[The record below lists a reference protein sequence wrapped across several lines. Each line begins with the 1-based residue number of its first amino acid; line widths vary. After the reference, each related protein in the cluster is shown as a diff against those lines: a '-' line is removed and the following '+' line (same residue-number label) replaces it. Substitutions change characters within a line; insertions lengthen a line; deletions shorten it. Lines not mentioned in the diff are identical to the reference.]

1 MNNMDNLTSIYR
13 CHDILDEKT
22 LSVIKKVKRSLFVP
36 EKYKSFSDTDLAIPL
51 ESEQHMLTPS
61 CEGKIMQSMDFHI
74 NDNVLV
80 IGTGSGYLTE
90 CASYLTN
97 TVSSYEIDSKLYNY
111 GKNNIDLYSKNRHKI
126 DLNHQSILDC
136 LNKLSRYSKVIFT
149 CSVDTHKTF
158 INHLANDSIS
168 FFFINQ
174 YKSPYKTGIMV
185 TKTRNGYRLKENI
198 VISQTNQIK
207 D

>member
-22 LSVIKKVKRSLFVP
+22 LSVIKKVKRGLFVP

-149 CSVDTHKTF
+149 CSVDTYKTF
-158 INHLANDSIS
+158 INYLANDSSS

-185 TKTRNGYRLKENI
+185 TKTRSGYRLKENI
-198 VISQTNQIK
+198 VISQTNKIK

>member
-22 LSVIKKVKRSLFVP
+22 LSVIKKVKRGLFVP
-36 EKYKSFSDTDLAIPL
+36 KKYKSFSDTDYAIPL
-51 ESEQHMLTPS
+51 GSEQHMLTPS
-61 CEGKIMQSMDFHI
+61 CEGKIIQSMDFHI

-126 DLNHQSILDC
+126 NLNHQSILDC

-149 CSVDTHKTF
+149 CSVDTYKTF
-158 INHLANDSIS
+158 INYLGNDSTS

-174 YKSPYKTGIMV
+174 YKSPYKTGIIV

>member
-61 CEGKIMQSMDFHI
+61 CEGKIIQSMDFHI
-74 NDNVLV
+74 NDNVIV

-149 CSVDTHKTF
+149 CSVDTYKTF
-158 INHLANDSIS
+158 INYLANDSTS

>member
-22 LSVIKKVKRSLFVP
+22 LSVIKRVNRALFVP
-36 EKYKSFSDTDLAIPL
+36 ERYKSFSDTDLAIPL

-61 CEGKIMQSMDFHI
+61 CEGKIMQSMDFHT

-149 CSVDTHKTF
+149 CSVDTYETF
-158 INHLANDSIS
+158 INYLANDSTS

-185 TKTRNGYRLKENI
+185 TKTRSGYRLKENI
-198 VISQTNQIK
+198 VISQTNKIK

>member
-1 MNNMDNLTSIYR
+1 MNSTDNLTSIYR

-22 LSVIKKVKRSLFVP
+22 LSVIKKVKRGLFVP

-149 CSVDTHKTF
+149 CSVDTYKTF
-158 INHLANDSIS
+158 INFLANDSTS

-174 YKSPYKTGIMV
+174 YKSPYKTGIMI

>member
-1 MNNMDNLTSIYR
+1 
-13 CHDILDEKT
+13 
-22 LSVIKKVKRSLFVP
+22 
-36 EKYKSFSDTDLAIPL
+36 
-51 ESEQHMLTPS
+51 
-61 CEGKIMQSMDFHI
+61 MQSMDFHI

-149 CSVDTHKTF
+149 CSVDTYETF
-158 INHLANDSIS
+158 INYLAITASHWKRPPRSVVRVLEHRDSPVQPRPRS
-168 FFFINQ
+168 RE
-174 YKSPYKTGIMV
+174 TA
-185 TKTRNGYRLKENI
+185 
-198 VISQTNQIK
+198 
-207 D
+207 

>member
-1 MNNMDNLTSIYR
+1 MSSKDNLTSIYR

-22 LSVIKKVKRSLFVP
+22 LRVIKKVKRGLFVP

-61 CEGKIMQSMDFHI
+61 CEGKIIQAMDFHI

-97 TVSSYEIDSKLYNY
+97 TVSSYEIDTKLYSY

-149 CSVDTHKTF
+149 CSVDTYKTF
-158 INHLANDSIS
+158 INYLANDSTS

-174 YKSPYKTGIMV
+174 YKSPYKTGIII
-185 TKTRNGYRLKENI
+185 TKTRNGYRVKKNI

>member
-22 LSVIKKVKRSLFVP
+22 LSVIKKVKRGLFVP

-80 IGTGSGYLTE
+80 VGTGSGYLTE

-97 TVSSYEIDSKLYNY
+97 TVTSYEIDSKLYNY
-111 GKNNIDLYSKNRHKI
+111 GKNNIDSYSKNRHKI

-149 CSVDTHKTF
+149 CSVDTYKTF
-158 INHLANDSIS
+158 INYLANDSIS

>member
-22 LSVIKKVKRSLFVP
+22 LSVIKRVNRGLFVP
-36 EKYKSFSDTDLAIPL
+36 ERYKSFSDTDLAIPL

-61 CEGKIMQSMDFHI
+61 CEGKIIQSMDFHI
-74 NDNVLV
+74 NDNVIV

-111 GKNNIDLYSKNRHKI
+111 GKNNIDLHSKNRHKI

-136 LNKLSRYSKVIFT
+136 LDKLSRYSKVIFT
-149 CSVDTHKTF
+149 CSVDTYKTY
-158 INHLANDSIS
+158 INYLANDSIS

-174 YKSPYKTGIMV
+174 YKSPYKTGIIV

-198 VISQTNQIK
+198 VISQTNKIK

>member
-51 ESEQHMLTPS
+51 ESGQHMLTPS
-61 CEGKIMQSMDFHI
+61 CEGKIMQTMDFHI

-80 IGTGSGYLTE
+80 VGTGSGYLTE

-97 TVSSYEIDSKLYNY
+97 TVTSYEIDSKLYNY
-111 GKNNIDLYSKNRHKI
+111 GKNNIDSYSKNRHKI

-149 CSVDTHKTF
+149 CSVDTYETF
-158 INHLANDSIS
+158 INYLANDSTS

>member
-22 LSVIKKVKRSLFVP
+22 LSVIKKVKRGLFVP

-80 IGTGSGYLTE
+80 VGTGSGYLTE

-149 CSVDTHKTF
+149 CSVDTYETF
-158 INHLANDSIS
+158 INYLANDSTS

-174 YKSPYKTGIMV
+174 YKSPYKTGIIV

>member
-1 MNNMDNLTSIYR
+1 MNDTDNLTSIYR
-13 CHDILDEKT
+13 CHDILDEKI
-22 LSVIKKVKRSLFVP
+22 LSVIKKVKRGLFVP

-51 ESEQHMLTPS
+51 ESGQHMLTPS
-61 CEGKIMQSMDFHI
+61 CEGKILQSMDFHI

-90 CASYLTN
+90 CISYLTN
-97 TVSSYEIDSKLYNY
+97 TVSSYEFDSKLYNY
-111 GKNNIDLYSKNRHKI
+111 GRNNLDLYSKNRYKI
-126 DLNHQSILDC
+126 DLNHQSVLDC

-149 CSVDTHKTF
+149 CSIDTYKTF
-158 INHLANDSIS
+158 INYLGNDSTS

-198 VISQTNQIK
+198 VISQTNHIK

>member
-1 MNNMDNLTSIYR
+1 MNNMDNLTLIYR

-22 LSVIKKVKRSLFVP
+22 LSVIKRVKRDLFVP
-36 EKYKSFSDTDLAIPL
+36 EKYKSFSGTDLAIPL

-61 CEGKIMQSMDFHI
+61 CEGKIIQSMDFHI
-74 NDNVLV
+74 NDNVIV

-111 GKNNIDLYSKNRHKI
+111 GKNNIDLHSKNRHKI

-149 CSVDTHKTF
+149 CSVDTYKTY
-158 INHLANDSIS
+158 INYLANGSIS

-174 YKSPYKTGIMV
+174 YKSPYKRGIMV

-198 VISQTNQIK
+198 VISQTNKIK

>member
-13 CHDILDEKT
+13 CHDILDEKI
-22 LSVIKKVKRSLFVP
+22 LHVIKKVKRGLFVP
-36 EKYKSFSDTDLAIPL
+36 EKYKSFCDTDLAIPL
-51 ESEQHMLTPS
+51 ESGQFMLTPS

-90 CASYLTN
+90 CISYLTN
-97 TVSSYEIDSKLYNY
+97 TVSSYEFDTKLYKY
-111 GKNNIDLYSKNRHKI
+111 GRNNIDLYSNNRYKI

-149 CSVDTHKTF
+149 CSVDTYKTF
-158 INHLANDSIS
+158 INYLGSDSTS

-198 VISQTNQIK
+198 VISQTNHIK

>member
-1 MNNMDNLTSIYR
+1 MNDMDNLTSTYR
-13 CHDILDEKT
+13 CHEILDEKI
-22 LSVIKKVKRSLFVP
+22 LSVIKKVERGLFVP
-36 EKYKSFSDTDLAIPL
+36 KQYKSFSDTDLAIPL
-51 ESEQHMLTPS
+51 KSGQHMLTPS

-90 CASYLTN
+90 CISHLTN
-97 TVSSYEIDSKLYNY
+97 TVSSYEFDSKLYNY
-111 GKNNIDLYSKNRHKI
+111 GKNNLDLYSNNRYKI
-126 DLNHQSILDC
+126 NLHHQSILNC
-136 LNKLSRYSKVIFT
+136 LNKLSGYSKVIFT
-149 CSVDTHKTF
+149 CSVDTYKTF
-158 INHLANDSIS
+158 INYLGNNSTS

>member
-22 LSVIKKVKRSLFVP
+22 LSVIKKVKRGLFVP

-80 IGTGSGYLTE
+80 VGTGSGYLTE

-149 CSVDTHKTF
+149 CSVDTYKTF
-158 INHLANDSIS
+158 INYLANDSTS

>member
-22 LSVIKKVKRSLFVP
+22 LRVIKKVKRGLFVP

-80 IGTGSGYLTE
+80 VGTGSGYLTE

-149 CSVDTHKTF
+149 CSVDTYKTF
-158 INHLANDSIS
+158 INYLANDSTS

>member
-1 MNNMDNLTSIYR
+1 MNDMDNLNSIYR
-13 CHDILDEKT
+13 CHDILDEKI
-22 LSVIKKVKRSLFVP
+22 LGVIKKVKRDLFVP
-36 EKYKSFSDTDLAIPL
+36 KKYKSFSDTDLAIPL
-51 ESEQHMLTPS
+51 DSGQHMLTPS

-111 GKNNIDLYSKNRHKI
+111 GKNNIDLHSKNRHKI
-126 DLNHQSILDC
+126 DLYHQSILDC
-136 LNKLSRYSKVIFT
+136 LNRLSRYSKVIFT
-149 CSVDTHKTF
+149 CSVDTYKTY
-158 INHLANDSIS
+158 INYLANDSIS

-174 YKSPYKTGIMV
+174 YKSPYKRGIMV

-198 VISQTNQIK
+198 VISQTNKIK

>member
-22 LSVIKKVKRSLFVP
+22 LSVIKKVKRGLFVP

-80 IGTGSGYLTE
+80 VGAGSGYLTE

-149 CSVDTHKTF
+149 CSVDTYKTF
-158 INHLANDSIS
+158 INYLANDSTS

>member
-22 LSVIKKVKRSLFVP
+22 LSVIKKVKRGLFVP

-90 CASYLTN
+90 CVSYLTN
-97 TVSSYEIDSKLYNY
+97 TVSSYEFDSKLYNY
-111 GKNNIDLYSKNRHKI
+111 GRNNLDLYSKNRHKI

-149 CSVDTHKTF
+149 CSVDTYKNF
-158 INHLANDSIS
+158 INYLGNDSTS

>member
-22 LSVIKKVKRSLFVP
+22 LSVIKKVKRGLFVP

-61 CEGKIMQSMDFHI
+61 CEGKIMQSMDFHV

-80 IGTGSGYLTE
+80 VGTGSGYLTE

-126 DLNHQSILDC
+126 NLNHQSILDC

-149 CSVDTHKTF
+149 CSVDTYKTF
-158 INHLANDSIS
+158 INHLANDSTS

>member
-22 LSVIKKVKRSLFVP
+22 LSVIKKVKRGLFVP

-61 CEGKIMQSMDFHI
+61 CEGKIIQSMDFHI

-80 IGTGSGYLTE
+80 VGTGSGYLTE

-149 CSVDTHKTF
+149 CSVDTYKTF
-158 INHLANDSIS
+158 INYLGNDSTS

>member
-1 MNNMDNLTSIYR
+1 MNDMDNLTSIYR
-13 CHDILDEKT
+13 CHDILDEKI
-22 LSVIKKVKRSLFVP
+22 LSVIKKVKRDLFVP
-36 EKYKSFSDTDLAIPL
+36 KKYKSFSDTDLAIPL
-51 ESEQHMLTPS
+51 EYGQHMLTPS

-90 CASYLTN
+90 CISYLTKS
-97 TVSSYEIDSKLYNY
+97 VSSYEFDSKLYSY
-111 GKNNIDLYSKNRHKI
+111 GRNNLELYSKNRYKI
-126 DLNHQSILDC
+126 DLNHQSVLDC

-149 CSVDTHKTF
+149 CSVDTYKTF
-158 INHLANDSIS
+158 INYLGHDSTS

-198 VISQTNQIK
+198 VISQTNKIK

>member
-1 MNNMDNLTSIYR
+1 MNNKDNLTSIYR

-61 CEGKIMQSMDFHI
+61 CEGKIIQSMDFHI
-74 NDNVLV
+74 NDNVIV
-80 IGTGSGYLTE
+80 IGTCSGYLTE

-111 GKNNIDLYSKNRHKI
+111 GKNNIDLHSKNRHKI

-149 CSVDTHKTF
+149 CSVDTYKTF
-158 INHLANDSIS
+158 INFLANDSTS

-174 YKSPYKTGIMV
+174 YKSPYKTGIIV

>member
-1 MNNMDNLTSIYR
+1 MNDTDNLTSIYR

-22 LSVIKKVKRSLFVP
+22 LSVIKKVKRGLFVP
-36 EKYKSFSDTDLAIPL
+36 KKYKSFSDTDLAIPL
-51 ESEQHMLTPS
+51 ESGQHMLTPS

-90 CASYLTN
+90 CISYLTKS
-97 TVSSYEIDSKLYNY
+97 VSSYEFDSKLYSY
-111 GKNNIDLYSKNRHKI
+111 GRNNLELYSKNRHKI

-149 CSVDTHKTF
+149 CSVDTYKTF
-158 INHLANDSIS
+158 INYLGHDSTS

>member
-22 LSVIKKVKRSLFVP
+22 LSVIKKVKRGLFVP

-61 CEGKIMQSMDFHI
+61 CEGKIIQSMDFHI
-74 NDNVLV
+74 NDNVIV

-111 GKNNIDLYSKNRHKI
+111 GKNNIDLHSKNRHKI

-136 LNKLSRYSKVIFT
+136 LDKLSRYSKVIFT
-149 CSVDTHKTF
+149 CSVDTYKTY
-158 INHLANDSIS
+158 INYLANDSIS

-198 VISQTNQIK
+198 VISQTNKIK

>member
-51 ESEQHMLTPS
+51 VSEQHMLTPS

-80 IGTGSGYLTE
+80 VGTGSGYLTE

-149 CSVDTHKTF
+149 CSVDTYETF
-158 INHLANDSIS
+158 INYLANDSTS

>member
-22 LSVIKKVKRSLFVP
+22 LSVIKKVKRGLFVP

-80 IGTGSGYLTE
+80 VGTGSGYLTE
-90 CASYLTN
+90 CASFLTN

-149 CSVDTHKTF
+149 CSVDTYKTF
-158 INHLANDSIS
+158 INYLGNDSTS

>member
-51 ESEQHMLTPS
+51 VSEQHMLTPS

-80 IGTGSGYLTE
+80 VGTGSGYLTE

-149 CSVDTHKTF
+149 CSVDTYKTF
-158 INHLANDSIS
+158 INYLGNDSTS

-174 YKSPYKTGIMV
+174 YKSPYKTGIIV

-198 VISQTNQIK
+198 VISQTNRIK

>member
-51 ESEQHMLTPS
+51 VSEQHMLTPS

-149 CSVDTHKTF
+149 CSVDTYKTF
-158 INHLANDSIS
+158 INYLANDSTS

-174 YKSPYKTGIMV
+174 YKSPYKTGIIV
-185 TKTRNGYRLKENI
+185 TKTRSGYRLKENI

>member
-22 LSVIKKVKRSLFVP
+22 LSVIKRVNRALFVP
-36 EKYKSFSDTDLAIPL
+36 ERYKSFSDTDLAIPL

-136 LNKLSRYSKVIFT
+136 LNKLSSYSKVIFT
-149 CSVDTHKTF
+149 CSVDTYKTF
-158 INHLANDSIS
+158 INYLGNDSMS

-174 YKSPYKTGIMV
+174 YKSPYKTGIII
-185 TKTRNGYRLKENI
+185 TKTRNGYRVKKNI

>member
-22 LSVIKKVKRSLFVP
+22 LSVIKKVKRGLFVP

-149 CSVDTHKTF
+149 CSVDTYKTF
-158 INHLANDSIS
+158 IKYLANDSTS